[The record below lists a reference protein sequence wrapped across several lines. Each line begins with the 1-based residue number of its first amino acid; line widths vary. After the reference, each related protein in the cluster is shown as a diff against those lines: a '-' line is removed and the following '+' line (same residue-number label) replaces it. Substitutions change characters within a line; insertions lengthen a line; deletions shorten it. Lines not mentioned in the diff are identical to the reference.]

1 MTRSRKLYGF
11 LLVQLLAYILILTT
25 GGIVLRCVSYGA
37 ILLCL
42 AYGLSFWKKGNRWV
56 QIGLVF
62 TAMADFCLVIC
73 DPIQQLWGMVFFLGA
88 QTCYALFLYSRQKS
102 KALLW
107 LRGALSVAAI
117 LLTVLILGK
126 NCDGLALV
134 SMVYYANLIMN
145 IIHAFFL
152 FHKQKIPAIAF
163 VLFLL
168 CDTVIGL
175 QVAAG
180 GYLPIGEGS
189 LLYRILFM
197 DFNLSWFFYLPSQ
210 VLLAI
215 CARQKEGL

>member
-1 MTRSRKLYGF
+1 MKMSRRLYGF

-25 GGIVLRCVSYGA
+25 GGMVLRGVSYGA

-42 AYGLSFWKKGNRWV
+42 SYGLSFWKKGNRWI
-56 QIGLVF
+56 QIGLAF
-62 TAMADFCLVIC
+62 TAAADFCLVIC
-73 DPIQQLWGMVFFLGA
+73 DPIQQLLGMVFFLGA
-88 QTCYALFLYSRQKS
+88 QTCYAVFLYRQQKL
-102 KALLW
+102 KILLW
-107 LRGALSVAAI
+107 LRVALSIAAI
-117 LLTVLILGK
+117 WLTLLILGE

-134 SMVYYANLIMN
+134 SMVYYVNLIMN
-145 IIHAFFL
+145 IIHGFSL
-152 FHKQKIPAIAF
+152 FQKRKIPAIAF

-189 LLYRILFM
+189 LLHRIIFM

-210 VLLAI
+210 VLLAM
-215 CARQKEGL
+215 CARQKEAL